1 MESKPN
7 DMKASGNEP
16 EITMDMY
23 YELLG
28 EAYNLC
34 AVANVYENVY
44 FKEDPKMRKDI
55 DSMRCV
61 LDKFSM
67 VLYGRTYAEASNNP
81 GG

>member
-1 MESKPN
+1 MTTDSSK
-7 DMKASGNEP
+7 P

-23 YELLG
+23 YTLLG

-34 AVANVYENVY
+34 AVANTYENVY

-67 VLYGRTYAEASNNP
+67 VLYGRTYAEAAASV
-81 GG
+81 

>member
-1 MESKPN
+1 MTTDSQK
-7 DMKASGNEP
+7 P

-23 YELLG
+23 YELLA

>member
-1 MESKPN
+1 MTTDSQK
-7 DMKASGNEP
+7 P

-23 YELLG
+23 YELFG

>member
-1 MESKPN
+1 MTTDSQKL
-7 DMKASGNEP
+7 

-34 AVANVYENVY
+34 AVANTYENVY

-67 VLYGRTYAEASNNP
+67 ILYGRTYVGKTND
-81 GG
+81 

>member
-1 MESKPN
+1 MTTDGQK
-7 DMKASGNEP
+7 P

-23 YELLG
+23 YELLS

>member
-1 MESKPN
+1 MTTDPSK
-7 DMKASGNEP
+7 P
-16 EITMDMY
+16 EITMGMY

-28 EAYNLC
+28 EAYSLC
-34 AVANVYENVY
+34 AVANTYENVY

-67 VLYGRTYAEASNNP
+67 VLYGRTYAEASNNQ

>member
-1 MESKPN
+1 MTTDGQK
-7 DMKASGNEP
+7 P

-23 YELLG
+23 YELLS

-67 VLYGRTYAEASNNP
+67 VLYGRTYAEAAASV
-81 GG
+81 

>member
-1 MESKPN
+1 MTTDSSK
-7 DMKASGNEP
+7 P

-23 YELLG
+23 YTLLA

-34 AVANVYENVY
+34 AVANTYENVY

-67 VLYGRTYAEASNNP
+67 VLYGRTYAEAAASI
-81 GG
+81 

>member
-1 MESKPN
+1 MTTGSQKL
-7 DMKASGNEP
+7 

>member
-1 MESKPN
+1 MTTDLPK
-7 DMKASGNEP
+7 P

-34 AVANVYENVY
+34 AAANTYENVY
-44 FKEDPKMRKDI
+44 SKEDPKMRKDI
-55 DSMRCV
+55 DSMRSV

-67 VLYGRTYAEASNNP
+67 VLYGRTYAEAAAMA
-81 GG
+81 

>member
-1 MESKPN
+1 MTTDLPKS
-7 DMKASGNEP
+7 

-34 AVANVYENVY
+34 AVAGVYESVY

-61 LDKFSM
+61 LDKFSK
-67 VLYGRTYAEASNNP
+67 VLYGRTYAEAAAMA
-81 GG
+81 